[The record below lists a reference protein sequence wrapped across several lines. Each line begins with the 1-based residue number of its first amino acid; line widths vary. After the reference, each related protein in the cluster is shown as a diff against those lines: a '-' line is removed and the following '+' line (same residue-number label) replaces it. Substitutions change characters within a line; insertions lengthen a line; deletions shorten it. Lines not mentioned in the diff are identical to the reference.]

1 MIKVMNKLIRSA
13 SFGFISLLA
22 LPAKALAQ
30 SKVVT
35 CDPNSGAQFA
45 NLCLDASSM
54 GRIINSALTIIFIMA
69 TIAALIWL
77 IYGAF
82 KWILSGGD
90 KTAVEEAR
98 NHITAAIIGLVIVFL
113 AYFILNFALFFFTG
127 KSLTD
132 LTIPKL

>member
-1 MIKVMNKLIRSA
+1 MIKLMRKLITGA
-13 SFGFISLLA
+13 SFGFISFLS
-22 LPAKALAQ
+22 LPAKALA
-30 SKVVT
+30 VNAVT
-35 CDPNSGAQFA
+35 PCDPNSSFSK
-45 NLCLDASSM
+45 LCLDANNM
-54 GRIINSALTIIFIMA
+54 GRLINSALTLIFIIA

-127 KSLTD
+127 KSLTE
-132 LTIPKL
+132 LTLPTL

>member
-1 MIKVMNKLIRSA
+1 MRKLTNLVSSGLIYFFA
-13 SFGFISLLA
+13 F
-22 LPAKALAQ
+22 P
-30 SKVVT
+30 SKVLAVNAVT
-35 CDPNSGAQFA
+35 PCDPNSPFGKI
-45 NLCLDASSM
+45 CLDASNM
-54 GRIINSALTIIFIMA
+54 GRLINSALTLIFIIA

-113 AYFILNFALFFFTG
+113 AYFILNFALYFFTG

-132 LTIPKL
+132 LTLPTL